1 MRPVPVGAAAELDV
15 VVTPEMTVR
24 FDELGPV
31 HPVYA
36 TYSMAKHFEE
46 AGRKLLLRHLEPGEA
61 GIGRS
66 VSVEHLAPSWVGD
79 ALRVTARC
87 VEVRGNRLT
96 CACTAVDADGREVGR
111 GTTVQAVLS
120 EEVLEARI
128 GAPPAA
134 GAPTPRGATGR
145 CGPGTPR

>member
-1 MRPVPVGAAAELDV
+1 VRPVAVGVTADLDV

-36 TYSMAKHFEE
+36 TYTMAKHFEE
-46 AGRKLLLRHLEPGEA
+46 ASRKLLLRHLEPGEA

-66 VSVEHLAPSWVGD
+66 VSVEHLAPAWVGD
-79 ALRVTARC
+79 PVRVTARC

-96 CACTAVDADGREVGR
+96 CACTAVDAGGRELGR
-111 GTTVQAVLS
+111 GTTVQVVLP
-120 EEVLEARI
+120 EETLAARI
-128 GAPPAA
+128 GERTAQ
-134 GAPTPRGATGR
+134 RGAR
-145 CGPGTPR
+145 PR

>member
-1 MRPVPVGAAAELDV
+1 VRPVPAGESAVLDV

-46 AGRKLLLRHLEPGEA
+46 AGRKLLVPHLESGEA
-61 GIGRS
+61 GIGTA

-79 ALRVTARC
+79 AIRVTARA
-87 VEVRGNRLT
+87 VEVRDGRLT
-96 CACTAVDADGREVGR
+96 CECRATDSYGRDLGR
-111 GTTVQAVLS
+111 GTTVQAVLPAA
-120 EEVLEARI
+120 VVDARI
-128 GAPPAA
+128 GEDSRRNRRGPP
-134 GAPTPRGATGR
+134 GPLFTGPSR
-145 CGPGTPR
+145 P

>member
-111 GTTVQAVLS
+111 GATVQAVLS
-120 EEVLEARI
+120 EEALDARI
-128 GAPPAA
+128 GAPSSRRP
-134 GAPTPRGATGR
+134 
-145 CGPGTPR
+145 PG

>member
-1 MRPVPVGAAAELDV
+1 MRPVPAGESAVLDV

-46 AGRKLLLRHLEPGEA
+46 AGRKLLLRYLEPGEA

-66 VSVEHLAPSWVGD
+66 VSVEHLAPAWVGD
-79 ALRVTARC
+79 GIRVTARC
-87 VEVRGNRLT
+87 AEMGDNRLACE
-96 CACTAVDADGREVGR
+96 CAAVDAGGRVLGR
-111 GTTVQAVLS
+111 GTTVQVVMS
-120 EEVLEARI
+120 EEALQARLDEQTQNRQRTGSGHVLPDA
-128 GAPPAA
+128 
-134 GAPTPRGATGR
+134 
-145 CGPGTPR
+145 C